1 MALAAHLILGTRWT
15 FVGGKGGVGKT
26 TIAAALAVELADRGE
41 AVTLLSTDPAHSL
54 GDALGLPLDAD
65 PGPHPELESLR
76 AFELSASRERA
87 DFLARSGDAI
97 TTLIERG
104 TYLDTDDADALTDL
118 ALPGMDELAA
128 LLRLSRLADEDAG
141 NVVVD
146 TAPTGHTLRLLD
158 LPAAG
163 LAWLESLEAMQAK
176 HDAVAAAFSGGR
188 IQPDDASRFVADL
201 RRDLERLAASFV
213 SPTETRFVLVTNPD
227 AVVAAETLR
236 YREEL
241 ERRGVA
247 LAGTVLNRGRCAD
260 SRPIVGVAAP
270 GPTPSSLDFSV
281 CVPALGTIGRDL
293 ASLRRVA
300 ASASGKGVPTHGVS
314 PDGDAPASPGGD
326 EHSVIIVGG
335 RYVVPADRRLY
346 LVGGKGGVGKS
357 TIAGGVAA
365 GLAHSRA
372 DRGRILLLSVDPA
385 GSLTEILGRTVG
397 SAPMAVDGS
406 AHLFARQIDAEQSWS
421 DFTTHY
427 REEVGRLFEGLS
439 GGGLSASLDKQVL
452 DRLMDLVPPGVDELV
467 SIMEVIDLIED
478 GEYDA
483 LVVDTAPTGH
493 FLRLLELPGVALDW
507 CHAIL
512 RLLLKYRSVVS
523 LEGAGERIL
532 KLSRS
537 LKALRARL
545 IDPAFTWACAVALP
559 ESLSIP
565 ESERLIDGLRMV
577 GIEPAALI
585 VNRALT
591 DGGKVDHV
599 HDQAVSELLRIDPT
613 LPAVATSQMRPSPR
627 GLGALEEFY
636 VTWRNV
642 RLADAG

>member
-65 PGPHPELESLR
+65 PGPHPQLQPLR

-87 DFLARSGDAI
+87 DFLASSGDAI
-97 TTLIERG
+97 TMLIERG

-141 NVVVD
+141 NVIVD

-188 IQPDDASRFVADL
+188 VQPDEASRFIAHL
-201 RRDLERLAASFV
+201 RMDLERLAASFV
-213 SPTETRFVLVTNPD
+213 SPAETRFVLVTNPD

-241 ERRGVA
+241 ERRGIA
-247 LAGTVLNRGRCAD
+247 LGGTVLNRGRCAD
-260 SRPIVGVAAP
+260 STGIVGVGAP
-270 GPTPSSLDFSV
+270 GPPPSSLDFSV

-293 ASLRRVA
+293 ASLRWLA
-300 ASASGKGVPTHGVS
+300 ASASGRGVPTHAAS
-314 PDGDAPASPGGD
+314 PDGDAPASPGGR
-326 EHSVIIVGG
+326 EHSAIIVGG
-335 RYVVPADRRLY
+335 RYMVPADRRLY

-397 SAPMAVDGS
+397 SAPTAVAGS

-427 REEVGRLFEGLS
+427 REEVGQLFEGLS

-478 GEYDA
+478 GGYDA

-565 ESERLIDGLRMV
+565 ESERLIDGLRKA

-591 DGGKVDHV
+591 SGGKVDHV
-599 HDQAVSELLRIDPT
+599 HDEAVSELLRIDPT
-613 LPAVATSQMRPSPR
+613 LPAVATLQMRLSPR
-627 GLGALEEFY
+627 GLSALAEFY